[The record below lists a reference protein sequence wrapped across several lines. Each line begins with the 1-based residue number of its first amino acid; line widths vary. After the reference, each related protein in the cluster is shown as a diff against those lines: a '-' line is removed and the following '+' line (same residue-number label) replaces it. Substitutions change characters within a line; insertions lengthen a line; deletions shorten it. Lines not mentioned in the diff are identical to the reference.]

1 LINVASKNVLD
12 DIQLSLSMGYSL
24 LIDIHSESGIRKETV
39 LIDQIDGTI

>member
-24 LIDIHSESGIRKETV
+24 YSSTYILKVVSEKKRY
-39 LIDQIDGTI
+39 